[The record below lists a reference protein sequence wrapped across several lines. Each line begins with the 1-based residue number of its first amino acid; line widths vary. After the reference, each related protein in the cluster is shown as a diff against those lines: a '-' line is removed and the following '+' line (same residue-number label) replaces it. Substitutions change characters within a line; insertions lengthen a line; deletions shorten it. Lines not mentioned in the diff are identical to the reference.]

1 MEVTVSWSV
10 EVLDRNNSRFLNSP
24 ESCTPISL
32 SWDDFSGPQ
41 KALICCTSDSL
52 NIEDWRTRLG
62 QDVRVYD
69 PKGRL
74 AWWGYLEQVSQVNG
88 ELHHSVGMR
97 EVANR
102 VAVRYQDL
110 GSPEPDEISQ
120 TDWVDNLESQAVYGI
135 KEALYQAGK
144 TQKSTAEWIASVQ
157 LADNAWPEVKLG
169 PHTPRTIDTPGAYF
183 LECRGWMD
191 TLGWRVWTGLSAVA
205 GHSPIQQGTQSVGNS
220 LASLQVAQSFLV
232 EDALQ
237 FNCLAVR
244 ARKQGNPT
252 DSLRLS
258 LQNDLNGRP
267 SGLELGAQFLSSSEL
282 SSQSYGWVD
291 VQLPQ
296 PVTLNVGVPYWLI
309 LERNGGVNSSNY
321 YLLGLDE
328 NQAYQSG
335 AFLIYDQSS
344 AAWISRIPGADLLFR
359 LTGVIEQVEQM
370 QMVIAR
376 AGQFLQ
382 QFEADLGPSL
392 VLAPLGDEG
401 QDCLRVFRTLT
412 RQGNAALDSYCSE
425 IDPNRNLKIWRK
437 PDLAGATLRISPEG
451 RLETPFGQPLEAPWQ
466 AVGQWLKSETA
477 QPLYLSSLILEP
489 ISAQISLNPRLD

>member
-1 MEVTVSWSV
+1 MSWSV
-10 EVLDRNNSRFLNSP
+10 EVLDRDNGRFLNSP

-32 SWDDFSGPQ
+32 SWDDFSGPL
-41 KALICCTSDSL
+41 KALIRCPCDGLSM
-52 NIEDWRTRLG
+52 EDWRTRLG
-62 QDVRVYD
+62 HDVRVYD

-74 AWWGYLEQVSQVNG
+74 AWWGYLEQVSQVHG

-135 KEALYQAGK
+135 KEAIYQAGK
-144 TQKSTAEWIASVQ
+144 TQKSTAEWIASLR

-169 PHTPRTIDTPGAYF
+169 PHTPRTIDTSDAYF

-191 TLGWRVWTGLSAVA
+191 TLGWRVWPGLSAVA
-205 GHSPIQQGTQSVGNS
+205 GHSPIQQGTQSVGAS
-220 LASLQVAQSFLV
+220 LASLRVAQSFLV
-232 EDALQ
+232 DDSLQ
-237 FNCLAVR
+237 FNNLAVR

-252 DSLRLS
+252 DSVRFS
-258 LQNDLNGRP
+258 LQTDLDGKP
-267 SGLELGAQFLSSSEL
+267 SGNELGAQLLSGSEL
-282 SSQSYGWVD
+282 SSQSYGWVE
-291 VQLPQ
+291 VQLSQ
-296 PVTLNVGVPYWLI
+296 TVNLNLGVPYWLI
-309 LERNGGVNSSNY
+309 LERSAGVDSSNY

-328 NQAYQSG
+328 NQGYQSG

-370 QMVIAR
+370 RIVVAH

-382 QFEADLGPSL
+382 QFEADLEQDP

-412 RQGNAALDSYCSE
+412 RQGNAALDSFCSE
-425 IDPNRNLKIWRK
+425 IDPYRNLKIWRK

-451 RLETPFGQPLEAPWQ
+451 RLQTPFGQPLEAPWQ
-466 AVGQWLKSETA
+466 AVGQWLSSETA
-477 QPLYLSSLILEP
+477 QPLYLSRLTLEP
-489 ISAQISLNPRLD
+489 ISARINLNPRLD